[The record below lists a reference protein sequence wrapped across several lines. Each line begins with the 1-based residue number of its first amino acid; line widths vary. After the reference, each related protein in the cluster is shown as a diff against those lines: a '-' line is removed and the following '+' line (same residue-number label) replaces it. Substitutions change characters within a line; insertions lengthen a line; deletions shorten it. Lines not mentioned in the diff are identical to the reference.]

1 MIQNSLVGPEKIV
14 RVFVKGKQ
22 EDKSEQRMR
31 DEGSRGRSDAP
42 LKKLFLTYW

>member
-31 DEGSRGRSDAP
+31 DEGSRGWSDAP